1 MTGLIFCR
9 KKKSVMEMLACKI
22 LLFQQ
27 EESSES
33 RVEEE
38 LKAIFEEKGREE
50 EERLRIEEEERLEME
65 RWMEDR
71 RDEERI
77 ILEGNTEEMK
87 PKKIKN
93 GFETSQ

>member
-1 MTGLIFCR
+1 M
-9 KKKSVMEMLACKI
+9 
-22 LLFQQ
+22 
-27 EESSES
+27 
-33 RVEEE
+33 
-38 LKAIFEEKGREE
+38 KAIFEEKGREE

-71 RDEERI
+71 RDEERM
-77 ILEGNTEEMK
+77 ILKGNMEEMK

>member
-1 MTGLIFCR
+1 
-9 KKKSVMEMLACKI
+9 MLACKI

-27 EESSES
+27 EQSSES

-38 LKAIFEEKGREE
+38 LTAIFEEKGREE

-71 RDEERI
+71 RDEERM
-77 ILEGNTEEMK
+77 ILKGNMEEMK